1 MYYDNTRHS
10 SRFDFYT
17 SYIGL
22 HGEVPCRAMLDIR
35 VSYCC
40 GHSPASLSI
49 DEQWHYNFTIL
60 FVPNQLNN
68 RTFPMIY
75 HIFPDQTG
83 NNCSIRSSFIP
94 NISPNWLQVTFVAL
108 VHD

>member
-1 MYYDNTRHS
+1 
-10 SRFDFYT
+10 
-17 SYIGL
+17 
-22 HGEVPCRAMLDIR
+22 
-35 VSYCC
+35 
-40 GHSPASLSI
+40 
-49 DEQWHYNFTIL
+49 
-60 FVPNQLNN
+60 
-68 RTFPMIY
+68 MIY